1 MKVPDSSETGPWI
14 GLRETPTPEWS
25 DKSSAN
31 FFFWAN
37 GQPNTKNEACGQ
49 MITSG
54 KWADDKCEKQ
64 HPYVCQK
71 GRTYSFC
78 AAAAEEGSLEECG
91 YVGVRK
97 RKDQEE
103 ALTPAG

>member
-1 MKVPDSSETGPWI
+1 MKVPDNSETGPWI

-25 DKSSAN
+25 DKSSTN

-37 GQPNTKNEACGQ
+37 GQPDNFEKDEECGQ

-54 KWADDKCEKQ
+54 KWNDEHCDEQ

-71 GRTYSFC
+71 SRTYSYC
-78 AAAAEEGSLEECG
+78 AAAAGEGSLEQCG

-97 RKDQEE
+97 GKNKKR
-103 ALTPAG
+103 A